1 MVNIKHGGTR
11 IRPDIINEIHND
23 YLETYPCFV
32 DQSCKPED
40 LHAENTNRFVKDA
53 SFKHQALRAPSNKRQ
68 ARRRK
73 LQALSRKLQAQ

>member
-1 MVNIKHGGTR
+1 MSHIRNTRPYHGGAR

-32 DQSCKPED
+32 DRSCKPED
-40 LHAENTNRFVKDA
+40 LHAENTNRFVKAA
-53 SFKHQALRAPSNKRQ
+53 SVKRQALKAPSNKRQ

-73 LQALSRKLQAQ
+73 PQA

>member
-32 DQSCKPED
+32 DRSCKPED

-53 SFKHQALRAPSNKRQ
+53 SLKHQASRAPSNKRQ
-68 ARRRK
+68 AQRRK
-73 LQALSRKLQAQ
+73 LQASSRKRQAQ